1 VLGQNAKSVDGQAI
15 EKQMGVKWDVRT
27 KSVVGQSLERAA

>member
-1 VLGQNAKSVDGQAI
+1 MVGQNAKSVDGQAI
-15 EKQMGVKWDVRT
+15 EKQSAMEWDVRT